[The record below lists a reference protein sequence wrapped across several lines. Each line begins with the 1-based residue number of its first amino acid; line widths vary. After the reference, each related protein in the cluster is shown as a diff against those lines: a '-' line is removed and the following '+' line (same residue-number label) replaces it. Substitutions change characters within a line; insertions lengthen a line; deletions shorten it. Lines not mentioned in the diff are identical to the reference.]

1 MGNTLANVAVAAL
14 SFGNTVMV
22 GTTANEILIMEGT
35 YTGGVFSA
43 VADGTAGNT
52 HTLIQVDTNGAGAGG
67 IENILIV
74 GVFNDTASSITGEIL
89 TLVV

>member
-1 MGNTLANVAVAAL
+1 MA
-14 SFGNTVMV
+14 

-35 YTGGVFSA
+35 FVAGVFTA

-52 HTLIQVDTNGAGAGG
+52 HTLIQVDTNGATAGG
-67 IENILIV
+67 IENIVIV
-74 GVFNDTASSITGEIL
+74 GVFNDTASSITAEVL